1 MKVNGLSLKNILGRL
16 TWNLCSHRDISSH
29 SSTAVICS
37 AAARVCSAVA
47 RSAER
52 YLEAMAALLSLA
64 LLSLATPALPFAPPR
79 AASALSRDPP
89 ASCAAVLL
97 LGSSSDENA
106 NGGAPQ
112 PPDDGLEQYSR
123 CLSPVEARRSVRD
136 ELGSYSI
143 IDSRKSL
150 LGRIARGPAR
160 LLGRAVAGVAGRKGA
175 KKPGS
180 LILLRC
186 GESEWTKTGRFTGW
200 ADPDRKCLM
209 IATSEHFYVLEEL
222 KFSL

>member
-1 MKVNGLSLKNILGRL
+1 M
-16 TWNLCSHRDISSH
+16 
-29 SSTAVICS
+29 
-37 AAARVCSAVA
+37 
-47 RSAER
+47 
-52 YLEAMAALLSLA
+52 LEKTMASLLSLA
-64 LLSLATPALPFAPPR
+64 LLALAPPALPFAPPR
-79 AASALSRDPP
+79 VVPSGALTRDPP
-89 ASCAAVLL
+89 ATRAAVLL
-97 LGSSSDENA
+97 GSSASDENA
-106 NGGAPQ
+106 GGSAAL

-136 ELGSYSI
+136 ESDRYSI

-160 LLGRAVAGVAGRKGA
+160 LLGKAVAGAAGK

-200 ADPDRKCLM
+200 ADPDRECLVF
-209 IATSEHFYVLEEL
+209 ATSEHLCTSWRKTE
-222 KFSL
+222 SS